1 MDELL
6 CMKAHCLELGNDALF
21 YLGITRF
28 FNFFSLHMRHG
39 LFLYSYVAYDCPIGG
54 IQGKKEKKKE
64 KKKKSKTLLHRAQH
78 ARRHLSAL

>member
-54 IQGKKEKKKE
+54 IQG
-64 KKKKSKTLLHRAQH
+64 
-78 ARRHLSAL
+78 